1 MKNLIWPLVVLL
13 IAFNITAKAQCIS
26 GNCTDGIGTY
36 LWDSGDEYTGEWT
49 NGSRTGIGV
58 YDWKDGSYYYGYFKD
73 GKLDGKGVYI
83 GNDDAKTTLIGYFRD
98 GSLKEKDNF
107 VETGCIIGNCD
118 NGIGVYLWESD
129 DVYIGE
135 WKYGNRTG
143 YGRYDWKDGSFYT
156 GYFKEGKLDGRG
168 YYESNENKIM
178 DGYFENN
185 SFIRSADD
193 KTSSGSS
200 VSSAA
205 KPGGAAAAASS
216 YSVETYDDI
225 CSLLRTVIKS
235 FPNDFDGVKGNKD
248 EDGSII
254 LTFWNSTVKLSGSGD
269 ADLSSGITDLTSPN
283 WWSNKL
289 VEGASLSD
297 ARAKYDQYVSQFKA
311 CNNSCCMMSSS
322 TDHKTD
328 KDNETYTTTFKVSN
342 LNSGFSSNYNNME
355 VNFELKQNYSK
366 TWDLTVN
373 VIDNSEY

>member
-1 MKNLIWPLVVLL
+1 MKNLIWPLVVLF

-36 LWDSGDEYTGEWT
+36 LWDSGDEYTGEWN

-156 GYFKEGKLDGRG
+156 GYFKEGKLDTAVTMKAMR
-168 YYESNENKIM
+168 
-178 DGYFENN
+178 
-185 SFIRSADD
+185 IRSWMVIS
-193 KTSSGSS
+193 KIT
-200 VSSAA
+200 VSSEVPMI
-205 KPGGAAAAASS
+205 KLHRVHPSRLPPS
-216 YSVETYDDI
+216 RVVQRRRI
-225 CSLLRTVIKS
+225 VI
-235 FPNDFDGVKGNKD
+235 
-248 EDGSII
+248 
-254 LTFWNSTVKLSGSGD
+254 LS
-269 ADLSSGITDLTSPN
+269 
-283 WWSNKL
+283 
-289 VEGASLSD
+289 
-297 ARAKYDQYVSQFKA
+297 
-311 CNNSCCMMSSS
+311 
-322 TDHKTD
+322 
-328 KDNETYTTTFKVSN
+328 
-342 LNSGFSSNYNNME
+342 
-355 VNFELKQNYSK
+355 
-366 TWDLTVN
+366 
-373 VIDNSEY
+373 